1 MEPVYLVLENG
12 MAFAGHPIG
21 AWKGTDSGLETV
33 GELVFTTG
41 MTGYLETLTDPSY
54 AGQIILQTFPM
65 IGNYGL
71 IPEDFEGACHAKGYV
86 VRELC
91 DAPSNFRSEGT
102 LDSFLKEQGIPGIC
116 GVDTR
121 ALTRLIR
128 EQGVMNACL
137 CRSVPEDLRPV
148 KAYAVQHVVS
158 QVSTPTPQVF
168 EPWNTEN
175 VSPCPTS
182 ATPNNLSFNISHST
196 LFNVVLL
203 DYGAKRNI
211 IRSLQKRGCR
221 VTLLPHDTTAEEI
234 LAMAPDGLMLSNGPG
249 DPAENVFEVT
259 ELRKLVGKLPIFG
272 ICLGHQL
279 CALAMGGRT
288 YKLKYGHRGA
298 NQPVTDGVR
307 TWITIQ
313 NHGYAVETAS
323 MQGIARLS
331 FRNAND
337 QSCEGLDYPGKR
349 CFTVQFHPEACAGPH
364 DTEFLFDRFLQMMRG
379 EED

>member
-1 MEPVYLVLENG
+1 METVYLVLENG

-21 AWKGTDSGLETV
+21 AWKGSDSGFETV

-137 CRSVPEDLRPV
+137 CRTVPEDLGPV
-148 KAYAVQHVVS
+148 KDYGVRNVVS
-158 QVSTPTPQVF
+158 KVSTPTAEVF
-168 EPWNTEN
+168 EPRNTGDGSLCAFH
-175 VSPCPTS
+175 V
-182 ATPNNLSFNISHST
+182 A
-196 LFNVVLL
+196 LL

-221 VTLLPHDTTAEEI
+221 VTLLPHDTAAEEI

-249 DPAENVFEVT
+249 DPAENVFEV
-259 ELRKLVGKLPIFG
+259 EQLRKLVGKLPIFG
-272 ICLGHQL
+272 LCLGHQL

-298 NQPVTDGVR
+298 NQPVTDGAR
-307 TWITIQ
+307 TWITTQ
-313 NHGYAVETAS
+313 NHGYAVETES
-323 MQGIARLS
+323 MQGIAHLS

-337 QSCEGLDYPGKR
+337 GSCEGLDYPGKR

-364 DTEFLFDRFLQMMRG
+364 DTEFLFDRFLRMMRG

>member
-1 MEPVYLVLENG
+1 MDIVYLVLENG

-21 AWKGTDSGLETV
+21 AWKGTDPGLETV

-54 AGQIILQTFPM
+54 AGQIILQTFPL

-91 DAPSNFRSEGT
+91 DAPSNFRSRGT
-102 LDSFLKEQGIPGIC
+102 LDTFLKEQGIPGIC

-137 CRSVPEDLRPV
+137 CRTVPEDLKPV
-148 KAYAVQHVVS
+148 KAYAVQHVVA
-158 QVSTPTPQVF
+158 QVSTPTAQVF
-168 EPWNTEN
+168 EPTQGPAPD
-175 VSPCPTS
+175 SPYFHV
-182 ATPNNLSFNISHST
+182 A
-196 LFNVVLL
+196 LL

-221 VTLLPHDTTAEEI
+221 VTLLPHDTPAEEI

-249 DPAENVFEVT
+249 DPAENVFEV
-259 ELRKLVGKLPIFG
+259 EQLRKLVGKLPIFG

-279 CALAMGGRT
+279 CALAMGGKT

-307 TWITIQ
+307 TWITTQ
-313 NHGYAVETAS
+313 NHGYAVETES
-323 MQGIARLS
+323 MQGIAHLS

-337 QSCEGLDYPGKR
+337 GSCEGLDYPGKR

-364 DTEFLFDRFLQMMRG
+364 DTEFLFDRFLRMMRG

>member
-1 MEPVYLVLENG
+1 METVYLVLENG

-21 AWKGTDSGLETV
+21 AWKGNDPGLETV

-41 MTGYLETLTDPSY
+41 MTGYLETLSDPSY

-102 LDSFLKEQGIPGIC
+102 LDAFLKEQGIPGIC

-137 CRSVPEDLRPV
+137 CRTVPEDLGPV
-148 KAYAVQHVVS
+148 KDYAVRHVVS
-158 QVSTPTPQVF
+158 KVSTPTAQVF
-168 EPWNTEN
+168 EPRNAGN
-175 VSPCPTS
+175 GS
-182 ATPNNLSFNISHST
+182 LGSFH
-196 LFNVVLL
+196 VALL

-221 VTLLPHDTTAEEI
+221 VTLLPHDTAAEEI

-249 DPAENVFEVT
+249 DPAENVFEV
-259 ELRKLVGKLPIFG
+259 EQLRKLVGKLPIFG

-298 NQPVTDGVR
+298 NQPVTDGAR
-307 TWITIQ
+307 TWITTQ
-313 NHGYAVETAS
+313 NHGYAVETES
-323 MQGIARLS
+323 MQGIAHLS

-337 QSCEGLDYPGKR
+337 GSCEGLDYPGKR

-364 DTEFLFDRFLQMMRG
+364 DTEFLFDRFLRMMRG